1 MELHPQAQELLME
14 LKEQGEGGVQELEEE
29 TGIPNVMRPAQ
40 WLEEEELVEI
50 EEEKTVSYKI
60 TEVGKDTLKNGLP
73 EEKVLEKVEGG
84 ETSVEDIQGLGE
96 VAELGIG
103 KAREKGLIEIEEGV
117 LYLTEKGEQ
126 MLGEEHEELEALER
140 VKDGEH
146 IEDDIASMIRDRG
159 LVQEEE
165 TVSRRLI
172 ITEKGEDLDL
182 SEVEEEFNVELPA
195 KDALVGR
202 KHFAR
207 EVYDY
212 IRRVWVEMG
221 FQEMNGSLVV
231 PSLLNFDA
239 LYTPQDHPARELHDT
254 FFMEEPEKSDIE
266 DYGSSV
272 DWIRETHEDG
282 WEAGSDGWDYT
293 WNAEEAR
300 KNVLRTHTTSV
311 SAQTLWELSEDD
323 LPAKFFA
330 VGRNFRNETVDWKHL
345 AEFFQTE
352 GIVVA
357 EDANFRNLL
366 GYLKQF
372 FSKLGFDKVR
382 FRPAYYPYTE
392 LSIEMDVYDEK
403 REEWIGLGG
412 AGMFR
417 PEVVK
422 PLLGFE
428 VPVLAWGPGVDRMVM
443 RNHDI
448 DNIRELYRND
458 LELLRDAEAWVR

>member
-1 MELHPQAQELLME
+1 MELHPQAQELLQEM
-14 LKEQGEGGVQELEEE
+14 KEREESGVEELEQE

-40 WLEEEELVEI
+40 WLEEEGLVEI
-50 EEEKTVSYKI
+50 EEEKTVSY
-60 TEVGKDTLKNGLP
+60 TLTSEGERVLEEGLP

-84 ETSVEDIQGLGE
+84 ETSVEDVQGLGE
-96 VAELGIG
+96 LAELGIG
-103 KAREKGLIEIEEGV
+103 KAKEKGLIEIEGGV
-117 LYLTEKGEQ
+117 LHLTEEGEDV
-126 MLGEEHEELEALER
+126 LDEEHEELEALRRIRE
-140 VKDGEH
+140 GEDV
-146 IEDDIASMIRDRG
+146 DDSVAETLLDRG
-159 LVQEEE
+159 LIQEEE
-165 TVSRRLI
+165 TVHRRLI
-172 ITEKGEDLDL
+172 LTERGQELDL
-182 SEVEEEFNVELPA
+182 SEVEEEFNVEVPA
-195 KDALVGR
+195 EDALVGR

-221 FQEMNGSLVV
+221 FKEMNGPLVV

-254 FFMEEPEKSDIE
+254 FFMEDPEKSDLGN
-266 DYGSSV
+266 YGSSV
-272 DWIRETHEDG
+272 DWIKQTHEDG
-282 WEAGSDGWDYT
+282 WETGSEGWKYS
-293 WNAEEAR
+293 WNPEEAR

-311 SAQTLWELSEDD
+311 SAQKLWELDEDD

-372 FSKLGFDKVR
+372 FSKLGFDRVR

-392 LSIEMDVYDEK
+392 LSIEMDVYDKK
-403 REEWIGLGG
+403 RGEWVGLGG

-428 VPVLAWGPGVDRMVM
+428 VPVLAWGLGPGRIIMKKHGIDDM
-443 RNHDI
+443 R
-448 DNIRELYRND
+448 EMYRND
-458 LELLRDAEAWVR
+458 LELLRNAEAWTR